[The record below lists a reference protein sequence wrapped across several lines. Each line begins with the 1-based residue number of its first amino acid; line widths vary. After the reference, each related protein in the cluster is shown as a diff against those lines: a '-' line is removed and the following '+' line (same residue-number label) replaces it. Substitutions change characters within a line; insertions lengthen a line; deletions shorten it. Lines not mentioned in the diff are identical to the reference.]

1 MELNYKHYGDY
12 LIPDITYHHPRHS
25 LGRYGRLRKSF
36 LKQYN
41 PIYYNELVL
50 TEKLFDH
57 CLEIED
63 AAIRRMEQLL
73 PALAKDAGATDELK
87 TTDQLKWVGLMNAC
101 KNQAE
106 EIIKAELIY
115 N

>member
-1 MELNYKHYGDY
+1 M
-12 LIPDITYHHPRHS
+12 
-25 LGRYGRLRKSF
+25 
-36 LKQYN
+36 
-41 PIYYNELVL
+41 L

-63 AAIRRMEQLL
+63 AAIRRMEQFLS
-73 PALAKDAGATDELK
+73 ALAKDAGATGELK
-87 TTDQLKWVGLMNAC
+87 VTDQMKWVSLMNAC

-106 EIIKAELIY
+106 EIINAEPIY

>member
-1 MELNYKHYGDY
+1 MKLSYKPCGDY
-12 LIPDITYHHPRHS
+12 LIPDVSCRHTIRP
-25 LGRYGRLRKSF
+25 LGHYGRLRKAF

-50 TEKLFDH
+50 TEKLYDH

-73 PALAKDAGATDELK
+73 PALAKDAGATAELK
-87 TTDQLKWVGLMNAC
+87 AADQMKWVGLMNAC

-115 N
+115 S

>member
-1 MELNYKHYGDY
+1 MSSSTCPIL
-12 LIPDITYHHPRHS
+12 
-25 LGRYGRLRKSF
+25 
-36 LKQYN
+36 YN
-41 PIYYNELVL
+41 QLVL
-50 TEKLFDH
+50 EEKLYDH

-63 AAIRRMEQLL
+63 AALSRMEQLL

-87 TTDQLKWVGLMNAC
+87 AADQMKWVGLMNAC